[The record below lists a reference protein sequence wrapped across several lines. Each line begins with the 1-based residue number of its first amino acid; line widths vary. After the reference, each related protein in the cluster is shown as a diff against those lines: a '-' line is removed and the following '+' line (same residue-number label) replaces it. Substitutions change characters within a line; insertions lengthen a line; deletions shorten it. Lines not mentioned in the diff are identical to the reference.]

1 MKSNNPTIAWSEVLK
16 KHKTQTAVQ
25 FVENKIVSIICSP
38 EQNQIVS
45 DEEIIF
51 SIPNKKQYFKT
62 IAAMQNCAGSNP
74 DINVFIKRDKN
85 VWIDAGFYRLMSFV
99 TTENRIDFALKK

>member
-1 MKSNNPTIAWSEVLK
+1 MESNTQTITWSEVLK

-51 SIPNKKQYFKT
+51 SIPNKKQ
-62 IAAMQNCAGSNP
+62 IGRAH
-74 DINVFIKRDKN
+74 V
-85 VWIDAGFYRLMSFV
+85 
-99 TTENRIDFALKK
+99 